1 MAQFAALLFAFI
13 SAAACLFQ
21 VALIFGAPWGELT
34 LGGRW
39 RGPLPLRARIL
50 AGVSL
55 ALLLAFAVIIT
66 ARAGLAFQN
75 VQAFAPTWSWVVVG
89 YFVLGSVANAV
100 TPSPRERAIW
110 LPVVLGM
117 LLLSVIV
124 ALS

>member
-1 MAQFAALLFAFI
+1 MAQFAALLFVFI

-21 VALIFGAPWGELT
+21 VALILGAPWGELT

-75 VQAFAPTWSWVVVG
+75 VQAFALTWSWVVVG

-117 LLLSVIV
+117 LLLSIIV

>member
-75 VQAFAPTWSWVVVG
+75 VQAFALTWSWVVVG